1 MDKNVLEPPKSLTAT
16 VRQLKKEYGGAVSA
30 LNAVTAS
37 TRGKYRR
44 KRSKCSRPTPKKL
57 KKSSESFKLPPRKVD
72 PPKPKKTRL
81 SESDIKLRAM
91 VENAQPGMTHTLQ
104 EIADVMGISRE
115 RVRQIQD
122 QALRKVYFYLAKIA
136 KADNIDLDELK
147 R

>member
-1 MDKNVLEPPKSLTAT
+1 
-16 VRQLKKEYGGAVSA
+16 
-30 LNAVTAS
+30 
-37 TRGKYRR
+37 
-44 KRSKCSRPTPKKL
+44 
-57 KKSSESFKLPPRKVD
+57 
-72 PPKPKKTRL
+72 
-81 SESDIKLRAM
+81 M

>member
-16 VRQLKKEYGGAVSA
+16 VKQLKKEYGGVVNA

-44 KRSKCSRPTPKKL
+44 KPSKRLLRTPKKL
-57 KKSSESFKLPPRKVD
+57 KKSSESFKLPPREVE
-72 PPKPKKTRL
+72 PPKPKKIRE
-81 SESDIKLRAM
+81 SESDIKLRAF
-91 VENAQPGMTHTLQ
+91 VEESPPGVSYTLQ

-122 QALRKVYFYLAKIA
+122 QALRKVYFHLAKIA